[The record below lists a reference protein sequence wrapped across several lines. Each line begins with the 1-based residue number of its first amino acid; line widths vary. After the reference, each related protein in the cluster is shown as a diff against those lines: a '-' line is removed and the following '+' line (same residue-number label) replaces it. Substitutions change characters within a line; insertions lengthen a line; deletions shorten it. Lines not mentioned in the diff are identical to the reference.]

1 MDRATV
7 VPCPP
12 LLAVLVSQNSALLRH
27 LTATPF
33 RQLDI
38 DLHVAAS
45 GDEAAEL
52 AASTRLAVAILDAEM
67 PGLSGYEAAK
77 RIKATTPECKVVLV
91 LGKRITSAQM
101 KSVTDAGCD
110 EVLIAPMSAD
120 ELYDAIAVQL
130 GLPRRGNQRFTTA
143 LALLTDSGPRPLE
156 GHVNNLSVDGARLL
170 LPDLLPEGTRLQL
183 SITPEG
189 AAEPTEIVAEVVWAQ
204 ERERDRKATVG
215 ASFVDID
222 DDTRLL
228 LARLTQWELLEEP
241 EHSRV
246 VIKGDITEASSFHGL
261 VPLLVGRV
269 DFDLSQVSYINSL
282 GVREWIRFLRDVNIQ
297 GYELHAC
304 SVPFVLQASVIPA
317 MIGRGT
323 VVSFFAPYYCDGCD
337 HHDDKLL
344 QSAAVL
350 AADYETPVFQ
360 CPRCS
365 GTMEL
370 DDIPERYL
378 AFLMPEHTD
387 DPAR

>member
-1 MDRATV
+1 V
-7 VPCPP
+7 VPCSP

-45 GDEAAEL
+45 GDEAVKIGT
-52 AASTRLAVAILDAEM
+52 STLLAVAILDAEM

-77 RIKATTPECKVVLV
+77 RIKAATPDCKVVLV

-101 KSVTDAGCD
+101 QSVAAAGCD

-130 GLPRRGNQRFTTA
+130 GLPRPGNQRFTIA
-143 LALLTDSGPRPLE
+143 LAVLTPSGPRPIE
-156 GHVNNLSVDGARLL
+156 GYVNNLSVDGARLL
-170 LPDLLPEGTRLQL
+170 LPNLLPEGTRLRL
-183 SITPEG
+183 SITPED
-189 AAEPTEIVAEVVWAQ
+189 AAEPTEILAEVVWAQ
-204 ERERDRKATVG
+204 ERERDRKATIG
-215 ASFVDID
+215 ASFLDID
-222 DDTRLL
+222 DETRLL
-228 LARLTQWELLEEP
+228 LARLTQWEVIEEP
-241 EHSRV
+241 DRLRV
-246 VIKGDITEASSFHGL
+246 VIKGDITEASSFQAL
-261 VPLLVGRV
+261 VPILVGRV
-269 DFDLSQVSYINSL
+269 DFDLSQIVYINSL

-297 GYELHAC
+297 GYDLHAC

-323 VVSFFAPYYCDGCD
+323 VVSFFAPYYCEDCD
-337 HHDDKLL
+337 HHEDKLL

-350 AADYETPVFQ
+350 AAGYQPPVFQ

-365 GTMEL
+365 ATMAL
-370 DDIPERYL
+370 DDLPERYL
-378 AFLMPEHTD
+378 AFLMPEHAD
-387 DPAR
+387 DTAH